1 LEVVGMTTL
10 EQRQEALNMA
20 NDVRLANAALRTELK
35 GLSRED
41 ALRRAAHVV
50 LTLEGSSGSMK
61 VESFLASIRGIGPQK
76 VKAMLVEIQCFTP
89 KRLRDLSQRQRD
101 LLADVLVGIANKQER
116 WSAWQLTQTQ

>member
-1 LEVVGMTTL
+1 MTTL
-10 EQRQEALNMA
+10 KQRQEALNIA

-116 WSAWQLTQTQ
+116 WNAWALTQTR